1 MLDRAFINLF
11 PTSRHYI
18 FDSKFDGDFDDYP
31 GRVQSDI
38 APRRPAGNQLY
49 QVWQPIHLL
58 ADEIEKWF
66 DMILKDAP
74 AIVSI
79 DELVHLRY
87 RANLYSP
94 KYEELQK
101 TGRSKKII
109 TITSTQEL
117 SKIPAN
123 AYKQATHRL
132 GFYID
137 KAAQYDRQILNLLL
151 KAKVEDPKDE
161 FGFYYQSE
169 KGRGDPLYFSSI
181 QMFLGG

>member
-1 MLDRAFINLF
+1 MLDRQLGKLF

-18 FDSKFDGDFDDYP
+18 FDSKYDGDFDEYP
-31 GRVQSDI
+31 GRVQTDT
-38 APRRPAGNQLY
+38 APPRVRGGQSY
-49 QVWQPIHLL
+49 QVWQPIHLIP
-58 ADEIEKWF
+58 DEIEKWL
-66 DMILKDAP
+66 DNILHDPP
-74 AIVSI
+74 AIVLV

-87 RANLYSP
+87 KGGFYSP
-94 KYEELQK
+94 KYEEIQK

-109 TITSTQEL
+109 TITCSQEL

-137 KAAQYDRQILNLLL
+137 KAAQYDRRVLDLLL
-151 KAKVEDPKDE
+151 KAKVQDPPDE

-181 QMFLGG
+181 QMFLG